1 MSMRRRYVC
10 ARRTC
15 VDGFDGIARDSTSEQ
30 SADKNKNRNGIYIGG
45 LWKNVSLKNED
56 TNSMA
61 DLARE

>member
-1 MSMRRRYVC
+1 M
-10 ARRTC
+10 C
-15 VDGFDGIARDSTSEQ
+15 VYAVHVYMDLMGLRGIQRANWVPM
-30 SADKNKNRNGIYIGG
+30 KNKNRNGIYIGG